1 MNPSSAKDDEQYVK
15 TMVQW
20 TLFYVVHH
28 NITNIKYMAELCKY
42 GGLLQRSVVGVL
54 KNYMEKH
61 KTSGDRDI
69 DQTIKSIINAKRRE
83 EFHQVAIEYPK
94 QRGIR

>member
-20 TLFYVVHH
+20 TLFNVVHH

-42 GGLLQRSVVGVL
+42 GGLLQRSVIDAL
-54 KNYMEKH
+54 QNYMEKY

-69 DQTIKSIINAKRRE
+69 DQTIKSII
-83 EFHQVAIEYPK
+83 AIK
-94 QRGIR
+94 

>member
-20 TLFYVVHH
+20 TLFHVVHH
-28 NITNIKYMAELCKY
+28 NITNIEYMAELCKY
-42 GGLLQRSVVGVL
+42 GGLLQRSVIDAL
-54 KNYMEKH
+54 QNYMEKY

-69 DQTIKSIINAKRRE
+69 DQTIKSII
-83 EFHQVAIEYPK
+83 AIK
-94 QRGIR
+94 

>member
-1 MNPSSAKDDEQYVK
+1 
-15 TMVQW
+15 
-20 TLFYVVHH
+20 
-28 NITNIKYMAELCKY
+28 
-42 GGLLQRSVVGVL
+42 
-54 KNYMEKH
+54 MEKY

>member
-1 MNPSSAKDDEQYVK
+1 MNPPSAKDDEQYVK

-20 TLFYVVHH
+20 TLFHVVRH
-28 NITNIKYMAELCKY
+28 NTTNIEYMAELCKY
-42 GGLLQRSVVGVL
+42 GGLLQRSVIGAL
-54 KNYMEKH
+54 KNYMEKY

-69 DQTIKSIINAKRRE
+69 DQIIKGIINAKRRE
-83 EFHQVAIEYPK
+83 EFYQVAIEYPK